1 MADDNHFLDP
11 FITDDVVHVER
22 HIKVHGNG
30 NGNNNFNSNG
40 NGEKRDNAIMRAVN
54 GVLMTGLARLSMIA
68 IWPIL
73 VGVGWVSYNIGH
85 EFFAHLITSID
96 TLGDKLEKTTKDT
109 TDKIQAVVSATRE
122 LKQSVDLGI
131 TTRVDSQDR
140 QITDHEDRLRR
151 LEYVQRPI
159 PSPVPSPRV
168 NITPARHES
177 TAASPAAVTATPS
190 TTIFPVWS
198 R

>member
-1 MADDNHFLDP
+1 MTPSISNKDDNKDHFLDP

-30 NGNNNFNSNG
+30 NGNGSNG
-40 NGEKRDNAIMRAVN
+40 NGALNRAVN

-73 VGVGWVSYNIGH
+73 VGVGWVSYNVGH
-85 EFFAHLITSID
+85 EFFAHLINSID
-96 TLGDKLEKTTKDT
+96 TLGDKLEKTTQDT
-109 TDKIQAVVSATRE
+109 SRRIQDVVFATRD

-131 TTRVDSQDR
+131 TTRVDTQDK

-151 LEYVQRPI
+151 LEYVQHPA
-159 PSPVPSPRV
+159 PAPVPRV
-168 NITPARHES
+168 NVTPARRES
-177 TAASPAAVTATPS
+177 TAASPAAVTATPN